1 MGEKVPVSEAPAVK
15 GKTGQKTKPYRNK
28 LPTLLLVAVF
38 LAGLFTGG
46 YYYVNSPVG
55 AADGSG
61 IMGAATTSSLD
72 LGEIVVNINGDGRGH
87 YLRVNV
93 TIEYPKD
100 RKLSRELAVK
110 RPQLLDIIITTL
122 RSKTLEEVR
131 HVGSV
136 DVIRNNLLEEINK
149 NLDSGRVTTI
159 YFTDYLFH

>member
-1 MGEKVPVSEAPAVK
+1 MPVSEAPGVK
-15 GKTGQKTKPYRNK
+15 GKTGQKTKPHKNK
-28 LPTLLLVAVF
+28 LSILLLVAVF

-46 YYYVNSPVG
+46 YYYVNSPG
-55 AADGSG
+55 AAGGSR
-61 IMGAATTSSLD
+61 IMGAAMTSSLD

-122 RSKTLEEVR
+122 RSKTLEEVG

-136 DVIRNNLLEEINK
+136 DVIRDNLLEEINK